1 MCVKLSPGDLNPSS
15 CPPHPTSTYTCEMTT
30 APKVHGGIPVLTDT
44 EIYRSINQTD
54 TVSNTR
60 LTPLLRLFGIVLS
73 ILP

>member
-1 MCVKLSPGDLNPSS
+1 MCVKLSPGDLNPSP

-44 EIYRSINQTD
+44 EIYRSTGQTGITFD
-54 TVSNTR
+54 TR
-60 LTPLLRLFGIVLS
+60 LTPLLRLFSIVLS